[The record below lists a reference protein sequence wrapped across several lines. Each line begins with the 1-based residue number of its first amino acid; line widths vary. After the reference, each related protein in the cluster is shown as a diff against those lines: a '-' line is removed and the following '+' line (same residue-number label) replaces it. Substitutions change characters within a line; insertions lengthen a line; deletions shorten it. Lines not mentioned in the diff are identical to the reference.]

1 MLFQQKIH
9 SLLQLKELLHKDD
22 NTALITRLKENPI
35 DAIDEIMGEPDD
47 KEYENLEIQSL
58 EELIEKS
65 KHDPRIRGMLACYP
79 ERVLNK
85 VAKEIHQPEFRIY
98 RLLVGSLCA
107 LVIMISL
114 GMIIAWIALNSR
126 TAPPS
131 ITAIG
136 CMALGLLAG
145 TFISVPGRSMR
156 NQDVRQ
162 PFNRS
167 NRNT

>member
-1 MLFQQKIH
+1 MLFQPKIH
-9 SLLQLKELLHKDD
+9 SLRQLKELLHKDD
-22 NTALITRLKENPI
+22 NTALIDRIKENPR
-35 DAIDEIMGEPDD
+35 DAIDEILAEPDET
-47 KEYENLEIQSL
+47 EYENLNIQSF
-58 EELIEKS
+58 EELIEKA
-65 KHDPRIRGMLACYP
+65 KYDPRIRGMLSYYP

-85 VAKEIHQPEFRIY
+85 VVKEALPPEFRIY

-114 GMIIAWIALNSR
+114 GMIIAWIGMNSR

-136 CMALGLLAG
+136 CMTLGLLAG

-156 NQDVRQ
+156 NQDIHK
-162 PFNRS
+162 PFNRR